1 MLNSRDVRPHLS
13 DFGSTVRARLSDGYA
28 LVRNCAGRA
37 RVGGDQK
44 FAFIGGA
51 AFSGVVGQLRYEQAN
66 GSTHVMGDVNGDGVA
81 DFVIQVTGLVSF
93 TSGDFL
99 L

>member
-1 MLNSRDVRPHLS
+1 MISDFSRSERDRISLS
-13 DFGSTVRARLSDGYA
+13 DIDANSS
-28 LVRNCAGRA
+28 
-37 RVGGDQK
+37 VGGDQK
-44 FAFIGGA
+44 FVFIGSA
-51 AFSGVVGQLRYEQAN
+51 PFSGVAGQLRYEQNN
-66 GSTHVMGDVNGDGVA
+66 GNARVMGDVNGDGVA